1 MRDGY
6 LWRIED
12 NAPCFVV
19 NSILRLLE
27 DKPPY
32 RIISEGERL

>member
-12 NAPCFVV
+12 NALCHAED
-19 NSILRLLE
+19 SILRLLE
-27 DKPPY
+27 DKQPY
-32 RIISEGERL
+32 QIISEGERL